1 MNTSGGYAGAIGGK
15 VKLKK
20 HTGGKKSGG
29 SHKPSVK
36 AKDPKHG
43 QQEFPGMWLS
53 AYGRKRRSKMK
64 GI

>member
-29 SHKPSVK
+29 SMKQSAKMKP
-36 AKDPKHG
+36 PKHG

-53 AYGRKRRSKMK
+53 AYGKRRKAKMR